1 MRPEERG
8 ASVRRCGPPSKRW
21 HPDQCRV
28 NRDGLDN
35 LWEAEAVEINCW
47 IDVRSE
53 GEGESR

>member
-1 MRPEERG
+1 M
-8 ASVRRCGPPSKRW
+8 
-21 HPDQCRV
+21 RV

-53 GEGESR
+53 GEGESRSAKVSES